1 MLVIE
6 FNQVNIISEIEF
18 LKNIYIY
25 SIHVARD
32 FGKLAAIHFVFCSVF
47 CCSKGINQAKSGAL
61 MCILLRI

>member
-18 LKNIYIY
+18 FFIFIY